1 MYKILVTTDG
11 SKQAAKTAEE
21 AAKIAL
27 AMDAEVT
34 VLSVSEN
41 AENMNYSNHIPR
53 DVMVK
58 IKEEQSSFYEDAA
71 AAVKKTLEEKG
82 IKANTVIKHG
92 SPVENICDLA
102 EKEKH
107 DLIIVGRRRMSKFS
121 GFFLG
126 SVSNKVLQYAK
137 TNVMVIKK

>member
-21 AAKIAL
+21 AAKL
-27 AMDAEVT
+27 AVAMNAEVT
-34 VLSVSEN
+34 VLSVIEN
-41 AENMNYSNHIPR
+41 VNSLNYSSHVPE
-53 DVMVK
+53 DVMAK
-58 IKEEQSSFYEDAA
+58 LKEEQLAFYKNAA
-71 AAVKKTLEEKG
+71 ETVKKTLEDKG
-82 IKANTVIKHG
+82 IKATTVIKNG
-92 SPVENICDLA
+92 SPVENICELA
-102 EKEKH
+102 EVEKH

-137 TNVMVIKK
+137 TNVMVVK

>member
-21 AAKIAL
+21 AAKLAL
-27 AMDAEVT
+27 AMNAEVT

-41 AENMNYSNHIPR
+41 ADNMNYANHIPR
-53 DVMVK
+53 DVMAK
-58 IKEEQSSFYEDAA
+58 LKEEQSSFYRDAA
-71 AAVKKTLEEKG
+71 EAVKKTFEEKG
-82 IKANTVIKHG
+82 IKVNTVIKYG

-137 TNVMVIKK
+137 TNVMVIK